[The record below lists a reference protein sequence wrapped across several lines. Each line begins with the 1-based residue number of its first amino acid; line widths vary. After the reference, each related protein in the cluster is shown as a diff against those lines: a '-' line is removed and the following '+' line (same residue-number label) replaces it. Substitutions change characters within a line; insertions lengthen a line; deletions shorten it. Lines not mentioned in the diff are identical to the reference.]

1 MKISPVFCRNSGNQ
15 GTSKMW
21 AFHNKNFY
29 NLNFEQQQESIFKT
43 RGECILFLFMYRG
56 LVSGLRHD
64 RDVKVTYFWQKSAMF
79 LRTLF

>member
-1 MKISPVFCRNSGNQ
+1 
-15 GTSKMW
+15 MW

-43 RGECILFLFMYRG
+43 RGECILFLLYRG

-64 RDVKVTYFWQKSAMF
+64 CDVKVTFFGKNPPCFCGHFVDWLCIRARSPDI
-79 LRTLF
+79 